1 MNGGLGL
8 SFVNVLVPEDFP
20 GFEIEAEDFPKM
32 IGVGDL
38 ESVAAEVESLLRALG
53 FAFID
58 HGGEEDLLAPYDGRG
73 PTPSGDVGFPG
84 HVFSGGPSVREIRV
98 FGNTA

>member
-8 SFVNVLVPEDFP
+8 SFVNVLVPEDFS
-20 GFEIEAEDFPKM
+20 GVEIETEDFPKM

-38 ESVAAEVESLLRALG
+38 ESVAAEVESLLWPLG

-58 HGGEEDLLAPYDGRG
+58 HRGKEDLLVPYDGRG
-73 PTPSGDVGFPG
+73 PTTSGDVGFPG
-84 HVFSGGPSVREIRV
+84 HVFGGGPSVREIRV
-98 FGNTA
+98 VGNTA

>member
-1 MNGGLGL
+1 MEDWGFPLCT
-8 SFVNVLVPEDFP
+8 FFVPEDFS
-20 GFEIEAEDFPKM
+20 GFEIETEDFPKM

-58 HGGEEDLLAPYDGRG
+58 HGGEEDFLTPHDG
-73 PTPSGDVGFPG
+73 
-84 HVFSGGPSVREIRV
+84 
-98 FGNTA
+98 